1 MYLKTGTTPTSIE
14 NILDKWIENKQYLEK
29 EVRI

>member
-14 NILDKWIENKQYLEK
+14 NIDKWIENKQYLEK